1 MTNVFS
7 YLITMLGIIFWVFR
21 VIVAAMHT
29 LSLDFAIQPLDENFE
44 IIVLFVT
51 LFSMIL
57 IFKRNIIGALIYF
70 LANGFYFGTD
80 FYNRIIEIMNG
91 QAGVMDYTS
100 LFISFVGVL
109 IPFLT
114 VMDIL
119 LNKERKGLTK
129 DKKTDWFYTNKEYE
143 RKFDDR
149 ADRNQYKF

>member
-21 VIVAAMHT
+21 VIVATMHT
-29 LSLDFAIQPLDENFE
+29 LSLDFAIQPLDQNFE

-57 IFKRNIIGALIYF
+57 IFKRNIIGALVYF

-80 FYNRIIEIMNG
+80 LYNRIIGIMNG
-91 QAGVMDYTS
+91 QAGLMDYTS
-100 LFISFVGVL
+100 LFISFIGVL

>member
-1 MTNVFS
+1 MET
-7 YLITMLGIIFWVFR
+7 
-21 VIVAAMHT
+21 
-29 LSLDFAIQPLDENFE
+29 
-44 IIVLFVT
+44 
-51 LFSMIL
+51 
-57 IFKRNIIGALIYF
+57 
-70 LANGFYFGTD
+70 
-80 FYNRIIEIMNG
+80 MNG